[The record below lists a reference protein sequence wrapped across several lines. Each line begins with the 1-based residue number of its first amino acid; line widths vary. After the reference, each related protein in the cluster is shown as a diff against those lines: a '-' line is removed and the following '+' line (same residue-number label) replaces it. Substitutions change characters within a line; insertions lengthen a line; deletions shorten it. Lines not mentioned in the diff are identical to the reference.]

1 MGRLGLRCPVYA
13 TIPVYKMGQ
22 MFMYDLYQSRRNGE
36 EFDLFTLD
44 DVDAAFEQVVQV
56 KYSQTIQ
63 LKGQS
68 NTAPTYT
75 HIQYHQN

>member
-1 MGRLGLRCPVYA
+1 
-13 TIPVYKMGQ
+13 MGQ
-22 MFMYDLYQSRRNGE
+22 MFMYDLYQSRRSGE

-63 LKGQS
+63 LKGVPYCYYCRRVLICLS
-68 NTAPTYT
+68 LNFVPVNKTFCPRF
-75 HIQYHQN
+75 